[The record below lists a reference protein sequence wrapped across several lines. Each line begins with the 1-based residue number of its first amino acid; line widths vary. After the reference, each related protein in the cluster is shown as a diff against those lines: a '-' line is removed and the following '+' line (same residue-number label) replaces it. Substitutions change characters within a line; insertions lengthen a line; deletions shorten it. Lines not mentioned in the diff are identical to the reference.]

1 MERHQEV
8 QTITCPNCGRGIPL
22 TDVLTKQIEDK
33 IRADYDTQLKNKD
46 AELRTALKAKDDEW
60 KKLLEQDR
68 IQIQQ
73 VARKEAE
80 ESLSVEL
87 RDLKSQLAEKSERLK
102 RAEEQELQLRKKQRD
117 LEERE
122 QKLNLEVDKRME
134 EQKKKIYETAKES
147 AAVEIRDL
155 KEQLTER
162 SKELEEARKIELEAR
177 KRQRELDDKERN
189 LNLEIERKV
198 AQEREQIAG
207 QARAAIEEEF
217 KLKAR
222 EKDLMID
229 GLKKQIDEL
238 KRKAEQGSNQLQGE
252 AQEVELYEV
261 LSATFKYDTITRV
274 RKGKEGADDLM
285 EVHNQSGSLCGSILF
300 ESKRTKAWSDNWIEK
315 AKNDQRE
322 AKADLVVIV
331 SRVLPKD
338 IPHIGQHEGV
348 WTCDL
353 QSATGLATA
362 LREALLTVSHARA
375 ALAGKNEK
383 MELIYQY
390 LSGPEFKHRIE
401 AIIEAFRYMK
411 EDLEAEKRS
420 TYKRWA
426 EREKQIEKKVTN
438 NAAGLYGDISGIVAG
453 ILPEIKALELPAAME
468 EEEIK
473 TDDLP
478 F

>member
-1 MERHQEV
+1 MQKNTEE
-8 QTITCPNCGRGIPL
+8 QTITCPNCGKQIPL

-33 IRADYDTQLKNKD
+33 IRADFDAQLKSKD

-73 VARKEAE
+73 AARKKAE
-80 ESLSVEL
+80 ESLGVEL
-87 RDLKSQLAEKSERLK
+87 RDLKSQLAEKSELLK
-102 RAEEQELQLRKKQRD
+102 RAEEQELQLRKKQRE
-117 LEERE
+117 LEDRE
-122 QKLNLEVDKRME
+122 QRLNLEVDKRLE

-155 KEQLTER
+155 KEQLTEKSR
-162 SKELEEARKIELEAR
+162 ELDEARKIELEAR
-177 KRQRELDDKERN
+177 KRLREVEDKERN
-189 LNLEIERKV
+189 LTLEIERKV
-198 AQEREQIAG
+198 AQEREQIAS
-207 QARAAIEEEF
+207 QARTTVEEEF
-217 KLKAR
+217 KLKTR
-222 EKDLMID
+222 EKDIVIE

-252 AQEVELYEV
+252 AQEVELYEL
-261 LSATFKYDTITRV
+261 LSAHFKYDSVSRV

-285 EVHNQSGSLCGSILF
+285 EVHNQNGVVCGSILF
-300 ESKRTKAWSDNWIEK
+300 ESKRTKTWSDNWIEK

-331 SRVLPKD
+331 SRVLPRD

-348 WTCDL
+348 WICDL
-353 QSATGLATA
+353 QSAIGLATA
-362 LREALLTVSHARA
+362 LREALLAVSHARA

-390 LSGPEFKHRIE
+390 LSGPEFKRRIE

-411 EDLEAEKRS
+411 EDLEAEKRA

-426 EREKQIEKKVTN
+426 EREKQIEKVTS
-438 NAAGLYGDISGIVAG
+438 NAAGLYGDIQGIVAG
-453 ILPEIKALELPAAME
+453 ILPEIKALELPAAQQ

>member
-1 MERHQEV
+1 MQKNQDP
-8 QTITCPNCGRGIPL
+8 QTITCPHCGKEIPL

-33 IRADYDTQLKNKD
+33 IRADFDAQLKKKD
-46 AELRTALKAKDDEW
+46 AELRTALTAKDDEW

-68 IQIQQ
+68 IRIQQ
-73 VARKEAE
+73 EARKEAE

-102 RAEEQELQLRKKQRD
+102 KAEDEQLQLRKKQRELD
-117 LEERE
+117 ERE
-122 QKLNLEVDKRME
+122 QKLNLEVDTRLE

-155 KEQLTER
+155 KDQLSQKSR
-162 SKELEEARKIELEAR
+162 ELDEARKIELEAR
-177 KRQRELDDKERN
+177 KRLREVEDKERN
-189 LNLEIERKV
+189 LTLEIERKV
-198 AQEREQIAG
+198 AQEREQIAS
-207 QARAAIEEEF
+207 QARTTVEEEF
-217 KLKAR
+217 RLKAR
-222 EKDLMID
+222 EKDLVIE

-252 AQEVELYEV
+252 AQEIELYEL

-285 EVHNQSGSLCGSILF
+285 EVHNQNGVACGSILF

-348 WTCDL
+348 WICDL
-353 QSATGLATA
+353 QSAIGLATA
-362 LREALLTVSHARA
+362 LREALLAVSHARA

-390 LSGPEFKHRIE
+390 LSGPEFKRRIE

-411 EDLEAEKRS
+411 EDLEAEKRA

-426 EREKQIEKKVTN
+426 EREKQIDKVTS

-453 ILPEIKALELPAAME
+453 ILPEIKALELPAATE

-473 TDDLP
+473 TDELP